1 MQQHQWTMR
10 GAGATLLLLL
20 AGSLSGCGDPPAL
33 VPAEIVSKAATA
45 TTGITTMHFVVD
57 TNRLQK
63 YPPGLFL
70 SHAEGDV
77 ARPDKLQAKAKALIA
92 GAAVEIQAVSYG
104 NEQFMT
110 DPMSGK
116 WGAMSPSMN
125 VLAAFDPN
133 KGISAILANAKNA
146 TADGNETV
154 DGVAC
159 YRLKTTLAPDQ
170 LHDLSSEVDPK
181 AAPVATRLWIA
192 STDFQLRRVALDGP
206 FLLGDPADV
215 KRTIDFS
222 AFNTPVTINKPAL
235 GAAPAQ
241 AP

>member
-1 MQQHQWTMR
+1 MQHQWTAR
-10 GAGATLLLLL
+10 GTGAALLLLL

-33 VPAEIVSKAATA
+33 APTEIVSKAATA
-45 TTGITTMHFVVD
+45 TAGITTMHFVVD
-57 TNRLQK
+57 TNKLQK

-104 NEQFMT
+104 TEQFMT

-133 KGISAILANAKNA
+133 KGIGAILANAKNA
-146 TADGNETV
+146 TTDGNETV

-170 LHDLSSEVDPK
+170 LHDLSSEVDTK

-222 AFNTPVTINKPAL
+222 AFNEPVTINKPAL
-235 GAAPAQ
+235 GAAPAK